1 VTVRDLDLFAALKMA
16 RPNGA
21 LFFRKV
27 CVEGV
32 KQAAQLEHLLQL
44 LWQGRGLPKSLEGL
58 GHASQ

>member
-1 VTVRDLDLFAALKMA
+1 VQDLDLFAALKMA

-27 CVEGV
+27 CVEGPQ
-32 KQAAQLEHLLQL
+32 QAAQLAAILQL

-58 GHASQ
+58 GHVSQ